1 MTRYTSTSNVKRR
14 KRRTVDFVLLT
25 LFGTE
30 NFAVLDK
37 SANFAAFKIQRKLRD
52 ALPYI
57 REGVFYARRI
67 FVH

>member
-30 NFAVLDK
+30 NFAVLDE
-37 SANFAAFKIQRKLRD
+37 SANFATLKISRKLRD
-52 ALPYI
+52 ALPHI
-57 REGVFYARRI
+57 REGVFYAHRI
-67 FVH
+67 FIH